1 MSNTKERDKR
11 LYESLINKY
20 GEDVIKRELKR
31 MNNKPR
37 QIDEATKARR
47 DKKLYESL
55 VNKYGAIRVHQELM
69 NLENKKSNDEI
80 IIED

>member
-1 MSNTKERDKR
+1 MSNTKERDKQ

-20 GEDVIKRELKR
+20 GEDVIKKELKR

-37 QIDEATKARR
+37 QIDESTKARR

-55 VNKYGAIRVHQELM
+55 VNKYGTLRIHQELM
-69 NLENKKSNDEI
+69 NLEKENSNDEI

>member
-20 GEDVIKRELKR
+20 GEDVIKKELKR

-37 QIDEATKARR
+37 QIDE
-47 DKKLYESL
+47 
-55 VNKYGAIRVHQELM
+55 
-69 NLENKKSNDEI
+69 
-80 IIED
+80 